1 MGLRDFTKN
10 HMTLGVCMLGA
21 RGVGKTSIMTAMFD
35 DARSSE
41 GFGTT
46 RIAMTAKP
54 DTRAELYDKKL
65 QLQSAF
71 DDNADLSLIG
81 RKSPSAGIEATAGAS
96 NFHFEVKLVGKPSC
110 IDLVVS
116 DYPGEF
122 LVNNK
127 EFVAGKIAEASA
139 IMVAIDT
146 PFLMEKKG
154 KYNEDKNQ
162 VELIRSFLAEIVDS
176 VDNKLIMFVPLKCE
190 KYFYEDRMD
199 EVNMKVREAYAGI
212 MDLFAD
218 VPTVAMVI
226 TPILTMGGVVFDRF
240 ETVGDTHVARYEYYQ
255 KAPHFHPMFS
265 VQPIYYLLS
274 FVSKLYYANRRSVGF
289 WKGLLQGFVSFFD
302 KNEEFIL
309 EMKRL
314 EEYRMKNECGYSIIS
329 GNKLL

>member
-10 HMTLGVCMLGA
+10 HITLGVCMLGA

-154 KYNEDKNQ
+154 KYNE
-162 VELIRSFLAEIVDS
+162 E
-176 VDNKLIMFVPLKCE
+176 
-190 KYFYEDRMD
+190 
-199 EVNMKVREAYAGI
+199 NMKVREAYAGI